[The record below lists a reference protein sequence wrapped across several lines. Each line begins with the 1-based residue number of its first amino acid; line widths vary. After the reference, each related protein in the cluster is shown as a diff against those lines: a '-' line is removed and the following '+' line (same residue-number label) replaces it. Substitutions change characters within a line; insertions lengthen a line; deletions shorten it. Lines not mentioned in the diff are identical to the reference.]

1 MKKRLLF
8 IWMLALM
15 ASANV
20 TISSL
25 SAANG
30 TNVVK
35 LGDLNADGIVNV
47 ADITQLVN
55 YLNSKLTSQINL
67 TAADA
72 NHDGVINS
80 DDESAIANIILSG
93 TPDKSSKSILFFTQP
108 TVENTFG
115 TAFSNPVVYAGSTG
129 AITYS
134 ASPDG
139 VVNVNST
146 TGDVS
151 YIGIGQT
158 TITAT
163 LAADDKYSG
172 AKAQYT
178 LKVVEKS
185 TDPDDYMSI
194 KPKARTDDNGGSL
207 SYTGN
212 LIALVTAGESS
223 VGTIYYNITTVNV
236 QPSKNDEGWTTVTPS
251 ATAAGTYY
259 VWYYVKCND
268 NTETAICGTP
278 IRVSIANATLTGIT
292 VTDYNATYDGNPHG
306 ITVSLKG
313 VAEGATIKYGTTE
326 GTYNLA
332 TSPTYT
338 DVTAGAT
345 VYYQVT
351 KSNYET
357 VTGSSTVT
365 ITHKAL
371 SLKAKDQTI
380 TFGNAIAEGTDQV
393 IVDGLVTGDALTAV
407 TLTPSG
413 TDVTTTGTITPSAAA
428 TANGIGNYTV
438 TYTFGT
444 LTITGAP
451 MVSGVSATGYNAT
464 YDGAA
469 HGITVALSGVA
480 EGATIK
486 YGTTE
491 GTYNLTS
498 SPTYTDVTA
507 GATVYYQVTKS
518 NYETVTGSSTV
529 TITHKALSISAKDQ
543 TITFGNTIAIGTDQV
558 IVDGLVTG
566 DALTAVTLTPS
577 GTDVTTTGNII
588 PSAATT
594 TNGIDNYIVAY
605 TTGRLT
611 ITSAPMVSG
620 VSVTGYNAT
629 YDGAAHGIAVVLN
642 GVAEGATI
650 KYGTTEGS
658 YNLTTSPTF
667 TNVTDGT
674 IVYYQEMLAHYE
686 TVTGSSTE
694 TITHK
699 TLSIKAKDQTITFGN
714 TIDTSTDQV
723 IVDGLVTGDALTA
736 VTLTPSGTD
745 VTTTGTITPSA
756 AATANGVDNYIVTYT
771 FGTLTIISAP
781 MVSGVSAT
789 GYNATYDG
797 TAHGI
802 TVSLNGVAEGATIK
816 YGTTE
821 GSYNLTTS
829 PTYTDVTD
837 GTTVYYQVTK
847 SNFETVTGSSTV
859 IIAKRSISI
868 SGITANNKIY
878 DGTTAANLNYPT
890 ITTAMGLVNGDNLS
904 VTATGTFSD
913 ANAGDGKTVTISD
926 LTLSGSSVGNYK
938 LADSN
943 QQTYT
948 TANISKKT
956 ATITLSSAA
965 VSLFDNCME
974 AFTATL
980 SEYEAGSTVIV
991 TTGNASYYT
1000 VNASELNNGVS
1011 TITITGVEA
1020 GSADCT
1026 VSASSNNFIYVQVTI
1041 PITVKA
1047 SPLKTVTEEHLGYYV
1062 CTDGYYYSPD
1072 SEVPSGKTVAGFIA
1086 YVSGKGHGLI
1096 LAKSDA
1102 NSGSSA
1108 DWSTINSACSS
1119 YTPSITSGCVTLTWR
1134 LPSRTDWENMGATS
1148 GNWKTLS
1155 SRLSAL
1161 SSRGVSTVQSNSY
1174 MNSSYWSST
1183 TTSNGFPYVY
1193 NFNAK
1198 NWNSIGSYQ
1207 SKYGRACAEF

>member
-8 IWMLALM
+8 IIWMLALLS
-15 ASANV
+15 SAHV

-25 SAANG
+25 SVANG

-35 LGDLNADGIVNV
+35 LGDLNADGFVNV

-55 YLNSKLTSQINL
+55 FLNSNLTNQINL

-80 DDESAIANIILSG
+80 DDESAIASIILSG
-93 TPDKSSKSILFFTQP
+93 TPDNSSKSILFFTQP
-108 TVENTFG
+108 TVEKTFG
-115 TAFSNPVVYAGSTG
+115 VAFTNPVVCAGSTG

-139 VVNVNST
+139 VVTVNPA

-178 LKVVEKS
+178 LTVVEKS

-194 KPKARTDDNGGSL
+194 KPKASTDGNGGSL

-212 LIALVTAGESS
+212 PIPIITAGESS
-223 VGTIYYNITTVNV
+223 AGTIYYKVTSINV
-236 QPSKNDEGWTTVTPS
+236 QPTKNDEGWTTAVPT
-251 ATAAGTYY
+251 TIAAGTYY
-259 VWYYVKCND
+259 VWYYIKGND

-278 IRVSIANATLTGIT
+278 IRVTICNATLSGIT
-292 VTDYNATYDGNPHG
+292 VTAYNAVYDGNAHG
-306 ITVSLKG
+306 ITVSLNG

-326 GTYNLA
+326 GTYNLT

-371 SLKAKDQTI
+371 SIKAKDQAI
-380 TFGNAIAEGTDQV
+380 TFGNTIATSTDQV
-393 IVDGLVTGDALTAV
+393 IVDGLVKGDALTAV

-428 TANGIGNYTV
+428 TANGIDNYTV

-469 HGITVALSGVA
+469 HGITVALNGVA

-491 GTYNLTS
+491 GTYNLTT

-529 TITHKALSISAKDQ
+529 TITHKALSIKAKDQ
-543 TITFGNTIAIGTDQV
+543 AITFGNTIATGTDQV
-558 IVDGLVTG
+558 IVDGLV
-566 DALTAVTLTPS
+566 
-577 GTDVTTTGNII
+577 
-588 PSAATT
+588 
-594 TNGIDNYIVAY
+594 
-605 TTGRLT
+605 
-611 ITSAPMVSG
+611 
-620 VSVTGYNAT
+620 
-629 YDGAAHGIAVVLN
+629 
-642 GVAEGATI
+642 
-650 KYGTTEGS
+650 K
-658 YNLTTSPTF
+658 
-667 TNVTDGT
+667 
-674 IVYYQEMLAHYE
+674 
-686 TVTGSSTE
+686 
-694 TITHK
+694 
-699 TLSIKAKDQTITFGN
+699 
-714 TIDTSTDQV
+714 
-723 IVDGLVTGDALTA
+723 GDALTA

-756 AATANGVDNYIVTYT
+756 AATVNGIDNYTVTYT
-771 FGTLTIISAP
+771 TGKLLISASLS
-781 MVSGVSAT
+781 SGVSVSACS
-789 GYNATYDG
+789 ATYDG
-797 TAHGI
+797 LGHSI
-802 TVSLNGVAEGATIK
+802 IVSLSGVAEGATVM
-816 YGTTE
+816 YGTIE
-821 GSYNLTTS
+821 GIYDQTTS
-829 PTYTDVTD
+829 PTFTNVTD
-837 GTTVYYQVTK
+837 GTSVYYQVMK
-847 SNFETVTGSSTV
+847 ANYETVTGSSTV
-859 IIAKRSISI
+859 TIAKRSISI

-878 DGTTAANLNYPT
+878 DGTTAATLNYPT
-890 ITTAMGLVNGDNLS
+890 ITTAMGLVKGDNLS

-913 ANAGDGKTVTISD
+913 ANAGDSKTVTISN
-926 LTLSGSSVGNYK
+926 LALSGSSVGNYK
-938 LADSN
+938 LADSD
-943 QQTYT
+943 QQKYT
-948 TANISKKT
+948 TANISKKP
-956 ATITLSSAA
+956 ATITLSSAD
-965 VSLFDNCME
+965 VSLFDNCM
-974 AFTATL
+974 ASFTATL
-980 SEYEAGSTVIV
+980 SEYEASSTVIA

-1000 VNASELNNGVS
+1000 VSASALSNGVS
-1011 TITITGVEA
+1011 TITVTGVEA

-1026 VSASSNNFIYVQVTI
+1026 ISASSNNYIYTKVSK

-1047 SPLKTVTEEHLGYYV
+1047 NPLKTVTEEHLGYYV

-1072 SEVPSGKTVAGFIA
+1072 FEVPLGKTVAGFIA

-1096 LAKSDA
+1096 LAMSDA

-1119 YTPSITSGCVTLTWR
+1119 YTPTITSGCVTLTWR
-1134 LPSRTDWENMGATS
+1134 LPSMTDWENMGATS
-1148 GNWKTLS
+1148 GSWKTLS

-1161 SSRGVSTVQSNSY
+1161 SSKVQSIQSNSSL
-1174 MNSSYWSST
+1174 NSSYWSCT

-1193 NFNAK
+1193 NFYGKTWNA
-1198 NWNSIGSYQ
+1198 IGSYQ
-1207 SKYGRACAEF
+1207 NKYGRACAEF

>member
-1 MKKRLLF
+1 MKKSLLF
-8 IWMLALM
+8 IIWILALM

-25 SAANG
+25 SVANG

-35 LGDLNADGIVNV
+35 LGDLNANGIVNV

-212 LIALVTAGESS
+212 LIALVTAGKSS

-371 SLKAKDQTI
+371 SIKAIDQTI

-469 HGITVALSGVA
+469 HGITVSLNGVA

-491 GTYNLTS
+491 GIYNLTT
-498 SPTYTDVTA
+498 SPTYTNVTD
-507 GATVYYQVTKS
+507 GTTVYYQVTKS

-529 TITHKALSISAKDQ
+529 TITHKALSIKAKDQ
-543 TITFGNTIAIGTDQV
+543 AISFGNTIATGIDQV

-577 GTDVTTTGNII
+577 GTN
-588 PSAATT
+588 
-594 TNGIDNYIVAY
+594 
-605 TTGRLT
+605 
-611 ITSAPMVSG
+611 
-620 VSVTGYNAT
+620 
-629 YDGAAHGIAVVLN
+629 
-642 GVAEGATI
+642 
-650 KYGTTEGS
+650 
-658 YNLTTSPTF
+658 
-667 TNVTDGT
+667 
-674 IVYYQEMLAHYE
+674 
-686 TVTGSSTE
+686 
-694 TITHK
+694 
-699 TLSIKAKDQTITFGN
+699 
-714 TIDTSTDQV
+714 
-723 IVDGLVTGDALTA
+723 
-736 VTLTPSGTD
+736 

-756 AATANGVDNYIVTYT
+756 AATANGIDNYNVAYT
-771 FGTLTIISAP
+771 TGRLLISASLS
-781 MVSGVSAT
+781 SGVSVTA
-789 GYNATYDG
+789 YNATYDG
-797 TAHGI
+797 VGHGI
-802 TVSLNGVAEGATIK
+802 IVSLSGVAEGATVM
-816 YGTTE
+816 YGTIE
-821 GSYNLTTS
+821 GIYDQTTS
-829 PTYTDVTD
+829 PTFTNVTN
-837 GTTVYYQVTK
+837 GTIVYYQVMK
-847 SNFETVTGSSTV
+847 ANYETVTGSSTV
-859 IIAKRSISI
+859 TITKRSISI
-868 SGITANNKIY
+868 SGITASNKIY
-878 DGTTAANLNYPT
+878 DGTTAATLNYPT

-913 ANAGDGKTVTISD
+913 ANAGDGKIVTISD

-938 LADSN
+938 LADNN
-943 QQTYT
+943 QQNYT

-956 ATITLSSAA
+956 ATITLSSAD
-965 VSLFDNCME
+965 VSLLDNCM
-974 AFTATL
+974 ADFTATL
-980 SEYEAGSTVIV
+980 SEYEASSTVIA

-1000 VNASELNNGVS
+1000 VSASALSNGVS
-1011 TITITGVEA
+1011 TITVTGVEA

-1026 VSASSNNFIYVQVTI
+1026 VSASSNNFIYIQVKK

-1096 LAKSDA
+1096 LAMSDA

-1119 YTPSITSGCVTLTWR
+1119 YTPTITSGCVTLKWK

-1148 GNWKTLS
+1148 GSWEKLS

-1161 SSRGVSTVQSNSY
+1161 SNTIQSNSY
-1174 MNSSYWSST
+1174 MNGSYWSST
-1183 TTSNGFPYVY
+1183 TTSNGFPYAY
-1193 NFNAK
+1193 NFNGKA
-1198 NWNSIGSYQ
+1198 WNAIGSYQ